1 MNSFEL
7 NKVAGAVLGTLLFA
21 FGTGF
26 LAELIYTPKPAGK
39 AGYALPGGSE
49 GGEHG
54 GAAPAGGGEAAAPKE
69 GIAVLLAS
77 ADAEKG
83 KAGTKA
89 CQACHSFEKGGPN
102 KVGPDLWEVVGRK
115 KGSHEGFGYSEAMK
129 AKGGEWGYEE
139 LDGFLTKPSE
149 YVKGTK
155 MSYQGISAAPER
167 ANVIAYLRTLAETP
181 KPLPAAE
188 KKDEPKKD
196 EGKKD
201 EAKPEGDKK
210 AEGEA
215 KPDAKPAEPEKK
227 AEGEA
232 KPDGKAAEGEKKAE
246 DAKPAETKP
255 AESKPAESK
264 PAEEAKPAE
273 PEKKAE
279 DAKPAETP
287 PAVDKKPEEATPAK
301 EPAEAK
307 PEGDTKT
314 DDNGGEPKPQ

>member
-26 LAELIYTPKPAGK
+26 LAELIYTPKPAGN

-54 GAAPAGGGEAAAPKE
+54 AAAPAGGGETAAPKGE
-69 GIAVLLAS
+69 GIAALLAS

-139 LDGFLTKPSE
+139 LDHFLTKPSE

-167 ANVIAYLRTLAETP
+167 ANVIAYLRTLADTP

-188 KKDEPKKD
+188 KKEEPKKD
-196 EGKKD
+196 D
-201 EAKPEGDKK
+201 AKPAEGDKK
-210 AEGEA
+210 AEGEK
-215 KPDAKPAEPEKK
+215 KPDAKAVEPEKK
-227 AEGEA
+227 AEEAKPVEGEKKAEGEKKPDAKATEPAKAEEAKPSEAKPAEKAAEPEQKPVEA
-232 KPDGKAAEGEKKAE
+232 KPDGDKKAE
-246 DAKPAETKP
+246 DAKPAE
-255 AESKPAESK
+255 S
-264 PAEEAKPAE
+264 
-273 PEKKAE
+273 EKKAE
-279 DAKPAETP
+279 DTKPAEG
-287 PAVDKKPEEATPAK
+287 DK
-301 EPAEAK
+301 PAEK
-307 PEGDTKT
+307 PTE
-314 DDNGGEPKPQ
+314 EKPAQP